1 MLFTRSGAAAKE
13 AVLSLTVF
21 PSVHIDGG
29 KVVHLVEDQVVPEA
43 VETDP
48 LAVALKFQRQ
58 GASWVHLV
66 AVSDH
71 LDEAD
76 LATVTRIAGS
86 LRIGVQA
93 LFCSVTDDGTLR
105 RALRTGCAR
114 LNLGSAALTDLDWCA
129 AAVARHGD
137 RIGVSTLVRT
147 TPQGPRVATDGGA
160 GDVGDLWPVI
170 GRLDGA
176 GCARCLVTDISR
188 EGMLTGPNLS
198 LFRDVCARTAMP
210 VLAAGGIRGLDDLRA
225 VAALAPHG
233 VTGAVVGRALYT
245 GALSLPEALAL

>member
-1 MLFTRSGAAAKE
+1 MLFTRARGSGEE

-21 PSVHIDGG
+21 PSIHIDRG

-43 VETDP
+43 AETDP

-58 GASWVHLV
+58 GACWVHLV
-66 AVSDH
+66 AVSEH
-71 LDEAD
+71 LHRED
-76 LATVTRIAGS
+76 LDTVARIAGS

-93 LFCSVTDDGTLR
+93 LFCSVADDATLR

-114 LNLGSAALTDLDWCA
+114 LNLGSAALSDVDWCA
-129 AAVARHGD
+129 GAVAGYGD
-137 RIGVSTLVRT
+137 RIGVSALVRT
-147 TPQGPRVATDGGA
+147 TPQGPRVAADGGA
-160 GDVGDLWPVI
+160 GDVGGLWPVLD
-170 GRLDGA
+170 RLDDA

-188 EGMLTGPNLS
+188 EGTLTGPNLS
-198 LFRDVCARTAMP
+198 LLRDVCARTTMP
-210 VLAAGGIRGLDDLRA
+210 VLAAGGIRGLDDLHA
-225 VAALAPHG
+225 VAALAPLG